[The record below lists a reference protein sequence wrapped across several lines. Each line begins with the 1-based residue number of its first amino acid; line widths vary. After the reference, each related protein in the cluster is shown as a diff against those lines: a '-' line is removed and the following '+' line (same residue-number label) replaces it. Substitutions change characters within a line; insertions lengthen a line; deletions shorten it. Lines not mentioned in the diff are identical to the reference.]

1 MKIDGSKVTDSIS
14 KNQYLFI
21 FGFISS
27 FRNIKPKSMKKLIT
41 STLIVVLL
49 SLSANSQPLTTE
61 TTVFYETEEFSIE
74 YPEAWE
80 LNTKGVMG
88 SIFII
93 FSPLQYPADDFR
105 DNLLLMKEDL
115 STVSMDLD
123 GYVSLTETQL
133 TTLLQ
138 DYSPL
143 ESKRLTKDG
152 LTYHVLT
159 YTGTQGSYDLKIHQ
173 YFWVVN
179 ETAYVMTFTCEQ
191 ESIDYFDESIRKIMD
206 SFKLNTSYISPKPV
220 SKGEE
225 TENGDSKQFATDNYA
240 IQYPNDWTLSSSDGK
255 MGMEFILLAPRSGD
269 EDQFNENIT
278 LAVEDLSGYDVALE
292 YYVEVALSQINK
304 IVTDGKVIYNEPK
317 MLHETPYY
325 HAISTGK
332 QGGVSLTYDQF
343 YWIFDGK
350 AYIMTFTCPD
360 VTFEEYQA
368 IGEMIMSSFTVK
380 E

>member
-27 FRNIKPKSMKKLIT
+27 FPNIKTKSMKKLLTYTFI
-41 STLIVVLL
+41 LLLL
-49 SLSANSQPLTTE
+49 SLSANSQPLTVE

-88 SIFII
+88 STFII
-93 FSPLQYPADDFR
+93 FSPLQDALDDFR

-115 STVSMDLD
+115 SAVSMDLD
-123 GYVSLTETQL
+123 DYVALTEKQL

-138 DYSPL
+138 DYSSL

-152 LTYHVLT
+152 LTYHVMT
-159 YTGTQGSYDLKIHQ
+159 YTGIQGSYDLKIRQ
-173 YFWVVN
+173 YFWVLN
-179 ETAYVMTFTCEQ
+179 ETAYVLTFTCEQ
-191 ESIDYFDESIRKIMD
+191 ESADYFDESISKIMS
-206 SFKLNTSYISPKPV
+206 SFKLNPSYISPKPV

-225 TENGDSKQFATDNYA
+225 TNNGDSKKYATDNFS

-269 EDQFNENIT
+269 DDQFNENIT
-278 LAVEDLSGYDVALE
+278 LAVEDLSGYEVTLE
-292 YYVEVALSQINK
+292 NYVEVALSQINK
-304 IVTDGKVIYNEPK
+304 IVTDGKVIYNEAK
-317 MLHETPYY
+317 MLNDTPYY

-350 AYIMTFTCPD
+350 TYIMTFTCPD
-360 VTFEEYQA
+360 VTFEEYRA

>member
-27 FRNIKPKSMKKLIT
+27 FPNIKTKFMKKLIT
-41 STLIVVLL
+41 SALTLLL
-49 SLSANSQPLTTE
+49 FYLSANSQPLTTE
-61 TTVFYETEEFSIE
+61 TTVFYETEAFSIE
-74 YPEAWE
+74 YPEEWE

-88 SIFII
+88 SVFIL
-93 FSPLQYPADDFR
+93 FSPLQDAIDDFR
-105 DNLLLMKEDL
+105 DNILLMKEDV
-115 STVSMDLD
+115 STASMDLD
-123 GYVSLTETQL
+123 DYVALTEKQL
-133 TTLLQ
+133 ATLLQ
-138 DYSPL
+138 NYSIV
-143 ESKRLTKDG
+143 ENKRLTKDG
-152 LTYHVLT
+152 LPYHILT
-159 YTGTQGSYDLKIHQ
+159 YTGIQGSYDLKIRQ

-179 ETAYVMTFTCEQ
+179 ETAYVLTFTCEQ
-191 ESIDYFDESIRKIMD
+191 ESAAYFDERIKKVMG
-206 SFKLNTSYISPKPV
+206 SFKLNTSYISPKPI

-225 TENGDSKQFATDNYA
+225 TDNGDYKEYATENYA
-240 IQYPNDWTLSSSDGK
+240 VQYPNDWTLSSSDGK
-255 MGMEFILLAPRSGD
+255 MGMEFILLAPRSGEDD
-269 EDQFNENIT
+269 EFNENIT

-317 MLHETPYY
+317 ILNKTPYY
-325 HAISTGK
+325 HTISKGK

-343 YWIFDGK
+343 YWIFDSK

-368 IGEMIMSSFTVK
+368 IGEMIMGSFSVK
-380 E
+380 